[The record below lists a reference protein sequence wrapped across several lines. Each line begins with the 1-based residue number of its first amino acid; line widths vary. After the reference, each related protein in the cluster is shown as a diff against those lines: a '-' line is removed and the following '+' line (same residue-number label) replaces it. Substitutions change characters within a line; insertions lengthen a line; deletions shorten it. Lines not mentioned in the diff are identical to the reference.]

1 MIAWKGISPTHYRTT
16 KGGAEARLFE
26 DGWFALHGRRARGPL
41 PDMLTAM
48 DAAEELMAR
57 ASRPEAEAAP

>member
-16 KGGAEARLFE
+16 TGGAEVRFSP
-26 DGWFALHGRRARGPL
+26 DGWFAVVGRRARGPL
-41 PDMLTAM
+41 GDLLTAM
-48 DAAEELMAR
+48 DAAEELLAR